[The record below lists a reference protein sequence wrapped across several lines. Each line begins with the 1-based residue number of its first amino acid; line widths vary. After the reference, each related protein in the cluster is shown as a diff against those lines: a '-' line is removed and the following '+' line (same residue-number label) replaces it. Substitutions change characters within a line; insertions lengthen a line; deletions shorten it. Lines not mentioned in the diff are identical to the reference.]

1 MYYLTICLNGMIIKI
16 HSTNKNYAIIIGGCF
31 SKILKEKGYICIA
44 YY

>member
-1 MYYLTICLNGMIIKI
+1 MTIGLNGMIIKI
-16 HSTNKNYAIIIGGCF
+16 HFTNKNYTKIIGDCF